1 MNIKILFCKII
12 FTEHKFVFGGN
23 GYKILHGIALS
34 QGCIDGFFGK
44 KEYAAIPETKFITK
58 LQQLLCLVYS
68 IWHIFLRK
76 PLNHLQI
83 LLQHV
88 SLKVFCQKAPGF
100 LSFWHSF
107 SAL

>member
-12 FTEHKFVFGGN
+12 FTEHRFVFSGN

-44 KEYAAIPETKFITK
+44 NEYAAIPDTKFATK
-58 LQQLLCLVYS
+58 LQQLLCLECS

-76 PLNHLQI
+76 SFTNSITVRFLRSI
-83 LLQHV
+83 LLEISIEPLV
-88 SLKVFCQKAPGF
+88 LVLFF
-100 LSFWHSF
+100 VL
-107 SAL
+107 

>member
-12 FTEHKFVFGGN
+12 FTEHRFVFGGN

-44 KEYAAIPETKFITK
+44 NEYAAIPDTKFATK
-58 LQQLLCLVYS
+58 LQQLLCLECS

-76 PLNHLQI
+76 SFTDSITARFLRNILSESFIKPLVLAFFF
-83 LLQHV
+83 V
-88 SLKVFCQKAPGF
+88 C
-100 LSFWHSF
+100 
-107 SAL
+107 